1 MSVIGSSPMVQYA
14 RTEIRA
20 VLKDEILL
28 PVTLAPQTTQLLAGT
43 VLGMITA
50 SQQFTGYAVGN
61 SDGSQVAKII
71 LADDADISTG
81 TQVISAYITG
91 IFKQS
96 ALIGLDAAA
105 ITAMNG
111 RTPIPGTLV
120 IS

>member
-1 MSVIGSSPMVQYA
+1 MSVIGSSQMVQYA

-20 VLKDEILL
+20 ILKDEILL

-50 SQQFTGYAVGN
+50 NQQFAAYTAGN
-61 SDGSQVAKII
+61 TDGSQVAKVI

-81 TQVISAYITG
+81 TQVISVYING

-96 ALIGLDAAA
+96 ALTGLDAAA

-111 RTPIPGTLV
+111 RTPIPGILV